1 MRKLLLIALVGAI
14 VVMMLAAG
22 ALIVSNP
29 TSTRGAEHLDYGQA
43 IQIDD
48 FAFSAVSSER
58 ATQIG
63 DQQPQGVFYIVP
75 FKVMNRAQVVP
86 FRFKPEVARLIDN
99 AGVEH
104 TPSLQAGA
112 QWFAVNGQS
121 DGCVQQLAAGTECS
135 TVLVFDVPADTQAPV
150 LKIKFGEGLLE
161 VADALAY
168 GNRVIQLH

>member
-1 MRKLLLIALVGAI
+1 MRKLVLIALVGAI
-14 VVMMLAAG
+14 VVVMLAAG

-29 TSTRGAEHLDYGQA
+29 ASTRGAEHLDYGQA

-58 ATQIG
+58 VSQIG
-63 DQQPQGVFYIVP
+63 DQQAQGIFYVVP
-75 FKVMNRAQVVP
+75 FKVMNRAKVVP
-86 FRFKPEVARLIDN
+86 FQFKPDTARLVDN

-104 TPSLQAGA
+104 TPSAQAVA
-112 QWFAVNGQS
+112 QWFAANGQT
-121 DGCVQQLAAGTECS
+121 DGCAQQLAAGTECS
-135 TVLVFDVPADTQAPV
+135 TVLVFDVPADTRAPV
-150 LKIKFGEGLLE
+150 LKVKFGEGLLE